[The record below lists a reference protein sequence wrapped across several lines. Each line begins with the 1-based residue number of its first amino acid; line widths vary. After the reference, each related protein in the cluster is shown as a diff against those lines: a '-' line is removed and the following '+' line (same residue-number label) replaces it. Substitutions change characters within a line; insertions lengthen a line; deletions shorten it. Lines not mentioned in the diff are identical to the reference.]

1 MWTWL
6 KELDRILRGDATR
19 ISALRDGALRIPVF
33 GIGFLVLLLGL
44 FAGFCVGWFALFN
57 RPVPAYEQLLASA
70 LKVPLLFFLTL
81 LVTFP
86 SLYVFNALV
95 GSRLSLGSVL
105 RLLIAALA
113 VTVAVTASFGPII
126 AFFSVSTENYSF
138 MVLLNVLLYAVAGML
153 GLGFLLQTLHR
164 LSILDEFK
172 AGMPATPG
180 PTASQPAPTS
190 EPSMPAATPAGPGQ
204 APEEHSVRD
213 ELGALDRLEGQVLGR
228 HVKAVFYSWI
238 IVFGL
243 VGAQMAGVLRPFIG
257 DPHRPFTWFRPRSS
271 NFFESVLHAFE
282 SLFP

>member
-1 MWTWL
+1 MLGWFRQ
-6 KELDRILRGDATR
+6 LDRVLRGEATR
-19 ISALRDGALRIPVF
+19 LPALSDGTIRIPAF
-33 GIGFLVLLLGL
+33 GLSVVAVILGL
-44 FAGFCVGWFALFN
+44 FAGLCTGTFALFN
-57 RPVPAYEQLLASA
+57 RQPPVYEQLVASA
-70 LKVPLLFFLTL
+70 VKVPLLFFLTL

-180 PTASQPAPTS
+180 PAASQPAPTS

-243 VGAQMAGVLRPFIG
+243 VGAQMAWVLRPFIG